1 MLERSQ
7 ILPVGSLITIR
18 HETDKGKETVCV
30 VVGHLTLRRD
40 IISRFDYTCVKFPQG
55 VEDGLI
61 YVNHDDIV
69 NTIHRASDYDELN
82 EVWMNRKYAEYVAY
96 YKHYGEFQR
105 PEIDKIRQNIFQVDP
120 PAKRKNFIAQ
130 ITILIISISGAA
142 LLSVLSGTWMTSVGA
157 ALFML
162 AGYCIKK

>member
-1 MLERSQ
+1 MLERNQ
-7 ILPVGSLITIR
+7 IFPVGSLITIR

-30 VVGHLTLRRD
+30 VVGHLTLRRE

-69 NTIHRASDYDELN
+69 NIIYRASDYDELN
-82 EVWMNRKYAEYVAY
+82 ETWMNRKYAEYVAY
-96 YKHYGEFQR
+96 YKHYGEYQR
-105 PEIDKIRQNIFQVDP
+105 PDIDKIRQNIYQIDP
-120 PAKRKNFIAQ
+120 PTRCKRFIAQ
-130 ITILIISISGAA
+130 ITILLLSISGAA
-142 LLSVLSGTWMTSVGA
+142 VLSVLSGTWMTIVGA
-157 ALFML
+157 ALFLL

>member
-1 MLERSQ
+1 MLERNQ

-30 VVGHLTLRRD
+30 VVGHLTLRRE

-69 NTIHRASDYDELN
+69 NIIYRASDYDELN
-82 EVWMNRKYAEYVAY
+82 ETWMNRKYAEYVAY
-96 YKHYGEFQR
+96 YKHYGEYQR
-105 PEIDKIRQNIFQVDP
+105 PDIDKIFTR
-120 PAKRKNFIAQ
+120 
-130 ITILIISISGAA
+130 LIHLLGA
-142 LLSVLSGTWMTSVGA
+142 SVLLPKQQFYYYLSAVPR
-157 ALFML
+157 
-162 AGYCIKK
+162 YCLSYREHG